1 MQTPSPQAKYLA
13 KRRAKGVRVE
23 VQLDA
28 SEPDAIAAWLAVK
41 ALYGGQKPA
50 LLALL
55 RSHVGATP
63 SPRQG
68 AVRFFAVAALLP
80 EKEGLE
86 FQAECEKHGD
96 AESAIIAL
104 LRGKENG

>member
-1 MQTPSPQAKYLA
+1 MGMTPAEKSKAHRARSVPVSVLLSGQDGETW
-13 KRRAKGVRVE
+13 KR
-23 VQLDA
+23 LCA
-28 SEPDAIAAWLAVK
+28 S
-41 ALYGGQKPA
+41 YGGQKPA